1 MNETTKQNNQLV
13 GDRIKKIRQRLGLS
27 MAEFGAL
34 IDSKTKSGTV
44 NNWESGKNLPNNRR
58 LVKIA
63 NLGNTSVDEL
73 LYGTPKDYIDLAE
86 KYFQKL
92 LDSQKLSSH
101 EKKALNF
108 FDKTQHKELLVE
120 SIKRAMASPLFN
132 GKIEKNTDGL
142 FLIILSTFLE
152 KYEETVRTNENL
164 AIRAKRALYNPL
176 EENYKEIESYQLPTE
191 PVNEKGILYVSVLA
205 DGVDDNFMQEIQDLN
220 KTYSQK
226 VDQLLNKYPKI
237 KENPYTSISY
247 FDFSKMHE
255 TGPTYA
261 TPIATVKNRKI
272 KMNGV
277 NKKLETKM
285 IDLYEAWKKLPKS
298 LKNQT
303 STDEI
308 NKLSFKSKENS
319 SDQL

>member
-63 NLGNTSVDEL
+63 SLGNTSVDEL